1 MTEMEF
7 PITIHEAKCLMEVLE
22 NDIPEHQKSKIAL
35 RLLILSANPSL
46 VEKEVISSTPPK
58 SIGIIARYHN
68 NEDCDL
74 ESADA
79 DEYYKHFY
87 GF

>member
-1 MTEMEF
+1 MEF

-46 VEKEVISSTPPK
+46 VEKEVVSSTLPK

-68 NEDCDL
+68 NEDWDL